1 MTRQEQTAAIT
12 PSIAKPQIDPPV
24 IKGSNRSTKQGRA
37 REGNLLIATALL
49 TGAGRNFY
57 RRGCLWRRY
66 GVSIHLEVA
75 MAISGT
81 IKVTSAGTRV

>member
-37 REGNLLIATALL
+37 REGHLLIATALL
-49 TGAGRNFY
+49 TGSPAPEETFIDVDAYGDGMAFRFT
-57 RRGCLWRRY
+57 WR
-66 GVSIHLEVA
+66 
-75 MAISGT
+75 
-81 IKVTSAGTRV
+81 